1 MAREG
6 AREPGAEEGG
16 GPGERKGFMKAY
28 KSMAWTGTVAL
39 LLAGLVGNAQG
50 MVTKRNNNNPDPKVV
65 SALLVDAKTMA
76 AQAKDDAFTMESY
89 SQMAVPW
96 GDHAAAIGQIREHVL
111 AMNRQ
116 VAELKA
122 AEGGA
127 EPWQKNVIERIEPY
141 LAEIA
146 QNNQAAIDEMN
157 QHPSLFG
164 TPAWNAYLQAN
175 ADSATYLAGLIA
187 NYVNNGAMRQKM
199 QDYDQPEDTCG
210 LSGVAGTE
218 TRS

>member
-1 MAREG
+1 MN
-6 AREPGAEEGG
+6 
-16 GPGERKGFMKAY
+16 AY
-28 KSMAWTGTVAL
+28 KSMAWTGAVAL
-39 LLAGLVGNAQG
+39 LLAGFVGSAQG
-50 MVTKRNNNNPDPKVV
+50 MVTRRNNNNPDPRQV

-76 AQAKDDAFTMESY
+76 VQAKDDALTMESY

-96 GDHAAAIGQIREHVL
+96 GEHAAAIGQIREHVL

-116 VAELKA
+116 VTELKA

-127 EPWQKNVIERIEPY
+127 EPWQKNVIDRIEPY

-146 QNNQAAIDEMN
+146 KNNQAAVDEMN
-157 QHPSLFG
+157 EHPSLFG

-210 LSGVAGTE
+210 LSGVVRTE
-218 TRS
+218 TRA

>member
-1 MAREG
+1 MN
-6 AREPGAEEGG
+6 
-16 GPGERKGFMKAY
+16 AY
-28 KSMAWTGTVAL
+28 KSMAWTGAVAL
-39 LLAGLVGNAQG
+39 LLAGFVGSAEG
-50 MVTKRNNNNPDPKVV
+50 IVTRHNNNNPDPKLV

-96 GDHAAAIGQIREHVL
+96 GDHAATVGQIREHVM

-116 VAELKA
+116 VTELKA

-127 EPWQKNVIERIEPY
+127 EPWQKNVIDRIEPY
-141 LAEIA
+141 LAEMA
-146 QNNQAAIDEMN
+146 NNNEAAIDQMN
-157 QHPSLFG
+157 ERPSLFG

-199 QDYDQPEDTCG
+199 QDYDQPENTCG
-210 LSGVAGTE
+210 LGGVVRTE
-218 TRS
+218 TGA